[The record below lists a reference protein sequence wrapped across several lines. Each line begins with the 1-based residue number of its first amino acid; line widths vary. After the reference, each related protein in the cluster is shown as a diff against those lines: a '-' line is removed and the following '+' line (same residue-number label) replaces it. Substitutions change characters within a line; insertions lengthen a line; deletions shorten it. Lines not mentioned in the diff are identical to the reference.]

1 MVMLV
6 LLCVTVTVLP
16 VSIAFYDELN
26 PGWLTVNIITDT
38 LFILDIVVNFRTGI
52 LVQTQYPRTV
62 MGGVREPL
70 GGPLYD
76 GLPLPLQVVLEP
88 KQIAK
93 AYLRGWFIIDFVSS
107 IPFDYLTLF
116 ARTGSED
123 NEASLSP
130 SLIKAS
136 RALRIVRLTKLLSLL
151 RLLRI
156 SRMLRYLQRWEEV
169 RGHNQY
175 HAHLGVGAGTL
186 TDECLPLLHP
196 TTAGVS
202 LTDTLL
208 QRCWWHPPHWEADY
222 LHAPAGPLERLHPV
236 PCPSPAGCA

>member
-1 MVMLV
+1 MVMLL

-26 PGWLTVNIITDT
+26 PGWLTINIITDT

-52 LVQTQYPRTV
+52 LEHSKYPQTVR
-62 MGGVREPL
+62 GGVRETPCW
-70 GGPLYD
+70 GTCVMCPGSC
-76 GLPLPLQVVLEP
+76 LQVVLEP
-88 KQIAK
+88 KRIAK

-116 ARTGSED
+116 ARTGGED
-123 NEASLSP
+123 TGTGISP

-169 RGHNQY
+169 CW
-175 HAHLGVGAGTL
+175 APTTPLPASELGAL
-186 TDECLPLLHP
+186 TGECLFLLHLP
-196 TTAGVS
+196 TCRS
-202 LTDTLL
+202 F
-208 QRCWWHPPHWEADY
+208 PH
-222 LHAPAGPLERLHPV
+222 
-236 PCPSPAGCA
+236 